1 MEQAKQK
8 INSLSS
14 LTVLTLFATFLMGF
28 IDAYTFMEKGGVFVS
43 AQTGNMVAFSS
54 KLFTG
59 QFSQAFG
66 HIAVFAGFALGAFGG
81 EWLVEKVSG
90 TTRKKYQIMLL
101 LQSLVLLVFALFQQ
115 QIFDAL
121 MVFLLGGL
129 AGFELTIFRK
139 VGIAT
144 VNDGIMTGNTKNL
157 MNNLYKWLI
166 DKDQTARKEFSEIGF
181 AILIFILGVGAGSL
195 INLLQASLTLW
206 LSFILTLLF
215 FIWIT
220 ITKVEMD

>member
-1 MEQAKQK
+1 MQQIKQK
-8 INSLSS
+8 SNSLNS
-14 LTVLTLFATFLMGF
+14 LTILTLFATFLMGF

-101 LQSLVLLVFALFQQ
+101 LQSVLLLIFAIFQQ
-115 QIFDAL
+115 QIFDSL
-121 MVFLLGGL
+121 MVFLLGAL

-157 MNNLYKWLI
+157 MNNLYKWLV

-181 AILIFILGVGAGSL
+181 AILIFVLGVGAGSL
-195 INLLQASLTLW
+195 VILLNASFALW
-206 LSFILTLLF
+206 VSFLLTLLF
-215 FIWIT
+215 FGWVT
-220 ITKVEMD
+220 VTKVEMD